1 MRGLGDE
8 MQEETGEEAAL
19 VVLEEDVSDLN

>member
-8 MQEETGEEAAL
+8 MQEETGEEVAL